1 MNHSTKLQSFHV
13 VSIITVLTCWDAFHP
28 SVVTMV
34 HKTEQTILKP
44 ADPIPEPEVTA

>member
-13 VSIITVLTCWDAFHP
+13 VSIMTAFTCWDAFHP

-34 HKTEQTILKP
+34 HKTEQTILKLTN
-44 ADPIPEPEVTA
+44 PISESEVTA